1 MTIEQMTRDAVEEA
15 KRPDAGAGTARWRN
29 RIVWAAT
36 AAPRDLAAD
45 RSNWRAH
52 PRHQRDAPVGSLDTG
67 RMSLTTGMVPI
78 A

>member
-36 AAPRDLAAD
+36 AAD
-45 RSNWRAH
+45 RSNWRVH